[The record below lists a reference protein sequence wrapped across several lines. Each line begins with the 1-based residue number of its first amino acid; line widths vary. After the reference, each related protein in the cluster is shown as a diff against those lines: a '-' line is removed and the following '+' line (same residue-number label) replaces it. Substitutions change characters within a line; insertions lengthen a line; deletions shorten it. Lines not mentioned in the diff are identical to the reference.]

1 MLSITNSSITY
12 IATAFVGAF
21 LFSTLFSGVTAR
33 VLCLIPPAF
42 LSYSLFFRMN
52 KASEADFEQRM
63 WHAERMRGLAAGSD
77 VDGDGKV
84 TDEER
89 TRESAEWANALVRG
103 LWPIVNTDLF
113 SSLIDMLEDI
123 MQSSVPKF
131 IVSSSWRCC
140 YVALLTR
147 CPSALRPRRGH
158 GLRLKRRPHNVHPV
172 TP

>member
-103 LWPIVNTDLF
+103 LWPILNTDLF

-131 IVSSSWRCC
+131 IVRFPLGNVCVCPLIQRC
-140 YVALLTR
+140 
-147 CPSALRPRRGH
+147 
-158 GLRLKRRPHNVHPV
+158 
-172 TP
+172 

>member
-1 MLSITNSSITY
+1 MLSITNSSTTY

-103 LWPIVNTDLF
+103 LWPILNTDLF

-131 IVSSSWRCC
+131 IVSSPDRS
-140 YVALLTR
+140 VLHL
-147 CPSALRPRRGH
+147 SAHSAFAAFCSRGGH
-158 GLRLKRRPHNVHPV
+158 GFGLERRSHNVHPV